1 MTYSVH
7 GHVILT
13 CLTLAED
20 YLHEKKGGEVMCMTL
35 RTLTD
40 IFQSLDTDT
49 AVR

>member
-20 YLHEKKGGEVMCMTL
+20 YLHEKKGGGGNVYDITY
-35 RTLTD
+35 TD
-40 IFQSLDTDT
+40 RYFSIP
-49 AVR
+49 